1 MLGMRYLTKFVAS
14 VAVLCIGVIPLFA
27 SAPCP
32 HAALLD
38 GCCKPDCPTMAMP
51 HAVKAGGSDRAQAG
65 APNRCKVSTPLP
77 MSFVI
82 QETIGKLASP
92 EAQPSAVVDPQPRLT
107 LSRHSRAPSRIE
119 HTLQRPRSSLC
130 IFLI

>member
-1 MLGMRYLTKFVAS
+1 MRYVTKLVAT
-14 VAVLCIGVIPLFA
+14 VMVLCIGVIPLFA
-27 SAPCP
+27 AAPCP

-38 GCCKPDCPTMAMP
+38 SCCKPDCPMMAMP
-51 HAVKAGGSDRAQAG
+51 HAVKVGVAGRAQAV

-77 MSFVI
+77 TSFVI
-82 QETIGKLASP
+82 REATAKLANP
-92 EAQPSAVVDPQPRLT
+92 EAQPTAVVDPQPRLT
-107 LSRHSRAPSRIE
+107 SARHSRAPSRIE